1 MRPGLDYS
9 GYGSRENYNLTTYNQ
24 PDMASLEDDWSRD
37 YMVRSDRITTPGKNK
52 GGWGYR
58 KPENEGDRDFY
69 SEREHTV
76 PRRQSYR
83 ASTKTGEAT
92 REASSAAASAAAAS
106 DYLDSRENQPR
117 QNYLQSL
124 RSFDAKQAARRE
136 AIRTRDTYEPADRGA
151 LFEAEN
157 TGWGAHVKHER
168 GNLANR
174 QAHTYG
180 AADYGMASDA
190 VDSWEQNRATARDA
204 DRWVR
209 ENNALQRA
217 DASNAD
223 SHATPP
229 SVPLVQKQSRGRIRR
244 TDRNI
249 QAFY

>member
-9 GYGSRENYNLTTYNQ
+9 GYVSRENYNLATYNQ
-24 PDMASLEDDWSRD
+24 PDMASLDSTKPRN
-37 YMVRSDRITTPGKNK
+37 YMVHSDRIVTPGKNK
-52 GGWGYR
+52 GGWGYV
-58 KPENEGDRDFY
+58 KPENEGDRDYY
-69 SEREHTV
+69 SEKEHTV

-92 REASSAAASAAAAS
+92 REASSAAASGAAAS
-106 DYLDSRENQPR
+106 DYLDSRENQQR
-117 QNYLQSL
+117 QNYLQDL
-124 RSFDAKQAARRE
+124 RSFDAKLSARRE

-157 TGWGAHVKHER
+157 TGWSAHVKHER

-174 QAHTYG
+174 QERTYG

-204 DRWVR
+204 DRFVR
-209 ENNALQRA
+209 ENNAMERA

-229 SVPLVQKQSRGRIRR
+229 SVPLEQKTSRGRIRR